1 MLLSLSLVFLSGLAG
16 AYIAQALHLPRIIGM
31 LAAGIIVGPCCL
43 GVLDEKILCISPDL
57 RKLALVIILI
67 KAGLSLNI
75 EDLKRVGRPSL
86 LLSFLPAAFEVAAV
100 TFIAPLL
107 FGISY
112 TEAALLGSVL
122 AAVSPAVVIP
132 KMTELIDSRYG
143 TGKSIPQMI
152 LAGASV
158 DDIFVIVLLSP
169 CLTASL
175 SGTLNLSSF
184 ADIPVSVL
192 SGIAAGIISGLIL
205 SRIMKSMKNHLTLPH
220 KVIMIL
226 SLALL
231 LTGAEDIIK
240 PYFAFSGLLAVITS
254 AAVVRVKDRDSAQ
267 EAASFT
273 KLWAGAEII
282 LFVLIGAAVD
292 INYTLRAGLPA
303 ILLLAFSLSV
313 RSLGV
318 ILSLSGTALNRK
330 ERLFTVFSYLPK
342 ATVQA
347 AIGGVPLAMGLSSGS
362 LILSVAVLS
371 IVVTAPLGALL
382 MEVSYR
388 KLLEREK

>member
-1 MLLSLSLVFLSGLAG
+1 MLLSLSLIFFSGLAG
-16 AYIAQALHLPRIIGM
+16 AYIAQALRLPRIIGM

-43 GVLDEKILCISPDL
+43 GVLDEKILYISPDL

-67 KAGLSLNI
+67 KAGLSLNL

-143 TGKSIPQMI
+143 TGKCIPQMI
-152 LAGASV
+152 LAGASL
-158 DDIFVIVLLSP
+158 DDIFVIVLFSTF
-169 CLTASL
+169 LTASL

-205 SRIMKSMKNHLTLPH
+205 SRIMKSMKSLTLPH

-231 LTGAEDIIK
+231 LTGAEDMIK
-240 PYFAFSGLLAVITS
+240 PYFAFSGLLAVISS
-254 AAVVRVKDRDSAQ
+254 AAVVRVKDKDSAQ
-267 EAASFT
+267 ETASFT

-292 INYTLRAGLPA
+292 INYTLRAGIPA

-382 MEVSYR
+382 MEASYR

>member
-1 MLLSLSLVFLSGLAG
+1 MLLSLSLVFISGLAG
-16 AYIAQALHLPRIIGM
+16 AYIAQALRLPRIIGM

-43 GVLDEKILCISPDL
+43 GVLDEKILYISPDL

-67 KAGLSLNI
+67 KAGLSLNL

-86 LLSFLPAAFEVAAV
+86 LLSFLPAAFEGAAV

-152 LAGASV
+152 LAGASL
-158 DDIFVIVLLSP
+158 DDIFVIVLFSTF
-169 CLTASL
+169 LTACR

-205 SRIMKSMKNHLTLPH
+205 ARIMKSMKSLTLPH

-231 LTGAEDIIK
+231 LTGAEDMIK
-240 PYFAFSGLLAVITS
+240 PYFAFSGLLAVISS
-254 AAVVRVKDRDSAQ
+254 AAVVRVKDKDSAQ

-292 INYTLRAGLPA
+292 INYTLRAGIPA

-371 IVVTAPLGALL
+371 ILVTAPLGALL
-382 MEVSYR
+382 MEASYR

>member
-1 MLLSLSLVFLSGLAG
+1 MLLSLSLIFFSGLAG
-16 AYIAQALHLPRIIGM
+16 AYIAQTLRLPRIIGM

-43 GVLDEKILCISPDL
+43 GVLDEKILYISPDL

-67 KAGLSLNI
+67 KAGLSLNL

-152 LAGASV
+152 LAGASL
-158 DDIFVIVLLSP
+158 DDIFVIVLFSTF
-169 CLTASL
+169 LTASL

-184 ADIPVSVL
+184 ADIPVSIL

-205 SRIMKSMKNHLTLPH
+205 SRIMKSMKSLTLPH

-226 SLALL
+226 ALALL

-240 PYFAFSGLLAVITS
+240 PYFAFSGLLAVISS
-254 AAVVRVKDRDSAQ
+254 AAVVRVKDKDSAQ

-292 INYTLRAGLPA
+292 INYTLRAGIPA

-347 AIGGVPLAMGLSSGS
+347 AIGGIPLAMGLSSGS

-382 MEVSYR
+382 MEASYR

>member
-16 AYIAQALHLPRIIGM
+16 AYIAQALRLPRIIGM

-43 GVLDEKILCISPDL
+43 GVLDEKILYISPDL

-67 KAGLSLNI
+67 KAGLSLNL

-152 LAGASV
+152 LAGASL
-158 DDIFVIVLLSP
+158 DDIFVIVLFSTF
-169 CLTASL
+169 LTASR

-205 SRIMKSMKNHLTLPH
+205 SRIMKSMKSLTLPH

-226 SLALL
+226 ALALL
-231 LTGAEDIIK
+231 LTGAEDMIK
-240 PYFAFSGLLAVITS
+240 PYFAFSGLLAVISS
-254 AAVVRVKDRDSAQ
+254 AAVVRVKDKDSAQ
-267 EAASFT
+267 EVASFT

-292 INYTLRAGLPA
+292 INYTLRAGIPA

-347 AIGGVPLAMGLSSGS
+347 AIGGIPLAMGLSSGS

-382 MEVSYR
+382 IEVSYR

>member
-16 AYIAQALHLPRIIGM
+16 AYIAQALRLPRIIGM

-43 GVLDEKILCISPDL
+43 GVLDEKILYISPDL

-67 KAGLSLNI
+67 KAGLSLNL

-152 LAGASV
+152 LAGASL
-158 DDIFVIVLLSP
+158 DDIFVIVLFSTF
-169 CLTASL
+169 LTASQ

-205 SRIMKSMKNHLTLPH
+205 SRIMKSMKSLTLPH

-231 LTGAEDIIK
+231 LTGAEDMIK
-240 PYFAFSGLLAVITS
+240 PYFAFSGLLAVISS
-254 AAVVRVKDRDSAQ
+254 AAVVRVKDKDSAQ

-292 INYTLRAGLPA
+292 INYTLRAGIPA

-371 IVVTAPLGALL
+371 ILVTAPLGALL
-382 MEVSYR
+382 MEASYR

>member
-1 MLLSLSLVFLSGLAG
+1 MLLSLSLVFISGLAG
-16 AYIAQALHLPRIIGM
+16 AYIAQVLRLPRIIGM

-43 GVLDEKILCISPDL
+43 GVLDEKILYISPDL

-67 KAGLSLNI
+67 KAGLSLNL

-143 TGKSIPQMI
+143 TGKGIPQMI
-152 LAGASV
+152 LAGASL
-158 DDIFVIVLLSP
+158 DDIFVIVLFSTF
-169 CLTASL
+169 LTASR

-205 SRIMKSMKNHLTLPH
+205 SRIMKSMKSLTLPH

-226 SLALL
+226 ALDLL
-231 LTGAEDIIK
+231 LTGAEDMIK
-240 PYFAFSGLLAVITS
+240 PYFAFSGLLAVISS
-254 AAVVRVKDRDSAQ
+254 AAVVRVKDKDSAQ

-292 INYTLRAGLPA
+292 INYTLRAGIPA

-318 ILSLSGTALNRK
+318 ILSLSGTTLNRK

>member
-1 MLLSLSLVFLSGLAG
+1 MLLSLSLVFLYGLAG
-16 AYIAQALHLPRIIGM
+16 AYIAQALRLPRIIGM

-43 GVLDEKILCISPDL
+43 GVLDEKILYISPDL
-57 RKLALVIILI
+57 RKLAIVIILI
-67 KAGLSLNI
+67 KAGLSLNL
-75 EDLKRVGRPSL
+75 EDLKRVRRPSL

-152 LAGASV
+152 LAGASL
-158 DDIFVIVLLSP
+158 DDIFVIVLFSTF
-169 CLTASL
+169 LTASL

-205 SRIMKSMKNHLTLPH
+205 SRIMKSMKSLILPH

-231 LTGAEDIIK
+231 LTGAEDMIK
-240 PYFAFSGLLAVITS
+240 PYFAFSGLLAVISS
-254 AAVVRVKDRDSAQ
+254 AAVVRVKDEDSAQ

-292 INYTLRAGLPA
+292 INYTLRAGIPA

>member
-16 AYIAQALHLPRIIGM
+16 AYIAQALRLPRIIGM

-43 GVLDEKILCISPDL
+43 GVLDEKILYISPDL

-67 KAGLSLNI
+67 KAGLSLNL

-152 LAGASV
+152 LAGASL
-158 DDIFVIVLLSP
+158 DDIFVIVLFSTF
-169 CLTASL
+169 LTASR

-205 SRIMKSMKNHLTLPH
+205 SRIMKSMKSLTLPH

-226 SLALL
+226 ALALL
-231 LTGAEDIIK
+231 LTGAEDMIK
-240 PYFAFSGLLAVITS
+240 PYFAFSGLLAVISS
-254 AAVVRVKDRDSAQ
+254 AAVVRVKDKDSAQ

-292 INYTLRAGLPA
+292 INYTLRAGIPA

-347 AIGGVPLAMGLSSGS
+347 AIGGIPLAMGLSSGS

-371 IVVTAPLGALL
+371 ILVTAPLGALL
-382 MEVSYR
+382 MEASYR

>member
-16 AYIAQALHLPRIIGM
+16 AYIAQALRLPRIIGM

-43 GVLDEKILCISPDL
+43 GVLDEKILYISPDL

-67 KAGLSLNI
+67 KAGLSLNL

-152 LAGASV
+152 LAGASL
-158 DDIFVIVLLSP
+158 DDIFVIVLFSTF
-169 CLTASL
+169 LTASL

-205 SRIMKSMKNHLTLPH
+205 SRIMKSMKSLILPH

-231 LTGAEDIIK
+231 LTGAEDMIK
-240 PYFAFSGLLAVITS
+240 PYFAFSGLLAVISS
-254 AAVVRVKDRDSAQ
+254 AAVVRVKDEDSAQ

-292 INYTLRAGLPA
+292 INYTLRAGIPA

>member
-16 AYIAQALHLPRIIGM
+16 AYIAQALRLPRIIGM

-43 GVLDEKILCISPDL
+43 GVLDEKILYISPDL

-67 KAGLSLNI
+67 KAGLSLNL

-152 LAGASV
+152 LAGASL
-158 DDIFVIVLLSP
+158 DDIFVIVLFSTF
-169 CLTASL
+169 LTASL

-205 SRIMKSMKNHLTLPH
+205 SRIMKSMKSLTLPH

-226 SLALL
+226 SLVLL
-231 LTGAEDIIK
+231 LTGAEDMIK
-240 PYFAFSGLLAVITS
+240 PYFAFSGLLAVISS

-282 LFVLIGAAVD
+282 LFVLIGSAVD
-292 INYTLRAGLPA
+292 INYTLRAGFPA

>member
-16 AYIAQALHLPRIIGM
+16 AYIAQALRLPRIIGM

-43 GVLDEKILCISPDL
+43 GVLDEKILYISPDL

-67 KAGLSLNI
+67 KAGLSLNL

-152 LAGASV
+152 LAGASL
-158 DDIFVIVLLSP
+158 DDIFVIVLFSTF
-169 CLTASL
+169 LTASR

-184 ADIPVSVL
+184 ADIPISVL

-205 SRIMKSMKNHLTLPH
+205 SRIMKSMKSLTLPH

-231 LTGAEDIIK
+231 LTGAEDMIK
-240 PYFAFSGLLAVITS
+240 PYFAFSGLLAVISS

-292 INYTLRAGLPA
+292 INYTLRAGIPA

>member
-16 AYIAQALHLPRIIGM
+16 AYIAQALRLPRIIGM

-43 GVLDEKILCISPDL
+43 GVLDEKILYISPDL

-67 KAGLSLNI
+67 KAGLSLNL

-152 LAGASV
+152 LAGASL
-158 DDIFVIVLLSP
+158 DDIFVIVLFSTF
-169 CLTASL
+169 LTASR

-205 SRIMKSMKNHLTLPH
+205 SRIMKSMKSLTLPH

-226 SLALL
+226 ALALL

-240 PYFAFSGLLAVITS
+240 PYFAFSGLLAVISS
-254 AAVVRVKDRDSAQ
+254 AAVVRVKDKDSAQ

-292 INYTLRAGLPA
+292 INYTLRAGIPA

>member
-43 GVLDEKILCISPDL
+43 GVLDEKILYISPDL

-67 KAGLSLNI
+67 KAGLSLNL

-143 TGKSIPQMI
+143 TGKCIPQMI
-152 LAGASV
+152 LAGASL
-158 DDIFVIVLLSP
+158 DDIFVIVLFSTF
-169 CLTASL
+169 LTASR

-205 SRIMKSMKNHLTLPH
+205 SRIMKSMKSLTLPH

-226 SLALL
+226 ALALL

-240 PYFAFSGLLAVITS
+240 PYFAFSGLLAVISS
-254 AAVVRVKDRDSAQ
+254 AAVVRVKDKDSAQ
-267 EAASFT
+267 EAASLT

-292 INYTLRAGLPA
+292 INYTLRAGIPA

>member
-16 AYIAQALHLPRIIGM
+16 AYIAQALRLPRIIGM

-43 GVLDEKILCISPDL
+43 GVLDEKILYISPDL

-67 KAGLSLNI
+67 KAGLSLNL

-86 LLSFLPAAFEVAAV
+86 LLSFLPAAFEGAAV

-143 TGKSIPQMI
+143 TGKCIPQMI
-152 LAGASV
+152 LAGASL
-158 DDIFVIVLLSP
+158 DDIFVIVLFSTF
-169 CLTASL
+169 LTACR

-205 SRIMKSMKNHLTLPH
+205 SRIMKSMKSLILPH

-231 LTGAEDIIK
+231 LTGAEDMIK
-240 PYFAFSGLLAVITS
+240 PYFAFSGLLAVISS
-254 AAVVRVKDRDSAQ
+254 AAVVRVKDKDSAQ

-292 INYTLRAGLPA
+292 INYTLRAGIPA

-371 IVVTAPLGALL
+371 ILVTAPLGALL
-382 MEVSYR
+382 MEASYR

>member
-1 MLLSLSLVFLSGLAG
+1 MLLSLSLVFISGLAG
-16 AYIAQALHLPRIIGM
+16 AYIAQALRLPRIIGM

-67 KAGLSLNI
+67 KAGLSLNL

-132 KMTELIDSRYG
+132 KMTELIDSCYG

-152 LAGASV
+152 LAGASL
-158 DDIFVIVLLSP
+158 DDIFVIVLFSTF
-169 CLTASL
+169 LTASL

-205 SRIMKSMKNHLTLPH
+205 SRIMKSMKSLTLPH

-226 SLALL
+226 ALALL
-231 LTGAEDIIK
+231 LTGAEDMIK
-240 PYFAFSGLLAVITS
+240 PYFAFSGLLAVISS

-292 INYTLRAGLPA
+292 INYTLRAGIPA

>member
-43 GVLDEKILCISPDL
+43 GVLDEKILYISPDL

-67 KAGLSLNI
+67 KAGLSLNL

-152 LAGASV
+152 LAGASL
-158 DDIFVIVLLSP
+158 DDIFVIVLFSTF
-169 CLTASL
+169 LTASL

-205 SRIMKSMKNHLTLPH
+205 SRIMKSMKSLTLPH

-231 LTGAEDIIK
+231 LTGAEDMIK
-240 PYFAFSGLLAVITS
+240 PYFAFSGLLAVISS
-254 AAVVRVKDRDSAQ
+254 AAVVRVKDKDSAQ

-292 INYTLRAGLPA
+292 INYTLRAGIPA

-382 MEVSYR
+382 MEASYR

>member
-16 AYIAQALHLPRIIGM
+16 AYIAQELRLPRIIGM

-43 GVLDEKILCISPDL
+43 GVLDEKILYISPDL

-67 KAGLSLNI
+67 KAGLSLNL

-152 LAGASV
+152 LAGASL
-158 DDIFVIVLLSP
+158 DDIFVIVLFSTF
-169 CLTASL
+169 LTASR

-205 SRIMKSMKNHLTLPH
+205 SRIMKSMKSLTLPH

-231 LTGAEDIIK
+231 LTGAEDMIK
-240 PYFAFSGLLAVITS
+240 PYFAFSGLLAVISS

-282 LFVLIGAAVD
+282 LFVLIGSAVD
-292 INYTLRAGLPA
+292 INYTLRAGIPA

>member
-16 AYIAQALHLPRIIGM
+16 AYIAQALRLPRIIGM

-43 GVLDEKILCISPDL
+43 GVLDEKILYISPDL

-67 KAGLSLNI
+67 KAGLSLNL

-152 LAGASV
+152 LAGASL
-158 DDIFVIVLLSP
+158 DDIFVIVLFSTF
-169 CLTASL
+169 LTASR

-205 SRIMKSMKNHLTLPH
+205 SQIMKSMKSLTLPH

-231 LTGAEDIIK
+231 LTGAEDMIK
-240 PYFAFSGLLAVITS
+240 PYFAFSGLLAVISS
-254 AAVVRVKDRDSAQ
+254 AAVVRVKDKDSAQ

-292 INYTLRAGLPA
+292 INYTLRAGIPA

>member
-16 AYIAQALHLPRIIGM
+16 AYIAQALRLPRIIGM

-43 GVLDEKILCISPDL
+43 GVLDEKILYISPDL

-152 LAGASV
+152 LAGASL
-158 DDIFVIVLLSP
+158 DDIFVIVLFSTF
-169 CLTASL
+169 LTASR

-205 SRIMKSMKNHLTLPH
+205 SRIMKSMKSLTLPH

-231 LTGAEDIIK
+231 LTGAEDMIK
-240 PYFAFSGLLAVITS
+240 PYFAFSGLLAVISS

-292 INYTLRAGLPA
+292 INYTLRAGIPA

>member
-16 AYIAQALHLPRIIGM
+16 AYIAQALRLPRIIGM

-43 GVLDEKILCISPDL
+43 GVLDEKILYISPDL

-152 LAGASV
+152 LAGASL
-158 DDIFVIVLLSP
+158 DDIFVIVLFSTF
-169 CLTASL
+169 LTASR

-205 SRIMKSMKNHLTLPH
+205 SRIMKSMKSLTLPH

-226 SLALL
+226 ALALL
-231 LTGAEDIIK
+231 LTGAEDMIK
-240 PYFAFSGLLAVITS
+240 PYFAFSGLLAVISS
-254 AAVVRVKDRDSAQ
+254 AAVVRVKDKDSAN

-273 KLWAGAEII
+273 KLWTGAEII

-292 INYTLRAGLPA
+292 INYTLRAGIPA

-347 AIGGVPLAMGLSSGS
+347 AIGGVPLALGLSSGS

>member
-16 AYIAQALHLPRIIGM
+16 AYIAQALRLPRIIGM

-43 GVLDEKILCISPDL
+43 GVLDEKILYISPDL

-67 KAGLSLNI
+67 KAGLSLNL

-143 TGKSIPQMI
+143 TGKCIPQMI
-152 LAGASV
+152 LAGASL
-158 DDIFVIVLLSP
+158 DDIFVIVLFSTF
-169 CLTASL
+169 LTASR

-205 SRIMKSMKNHLTLPH
+205 SRIMKSMKSLTLPH

-231 LTGAEDIIK
+231 LTGAEDMIK
-240 PYFAFSGLLAVITS
+240 PYFAFSGLLAVISS
-254 AAVVRVKDRDSAQ
+254 AAVVRVKDKDSAQ

-292 INYTLRAGLPA
+292 INYTLRAGIPA

-347 AIGGVPLAMGLSSGS
+347 AIGGIPLAMGLSSGS

>member
-1 MLLSLSLVFLSGLAG
+1 MLLSLSLIFLSGLAG
-16 AYIAQALHLPRIIGM
+16 AYIAQALRLPRIIGM

-43 GVLDEKILCISPDL
+43 GVLDEKILYISPDL

-67 KAGLSLNI
+67 KAGLSLNL

-152 LAGASV
+152 LAGASL
-158 DDIFVIVLLSP
+158 DDIFVIVLFSTF
-169 CLTASL
+169 LTSSR

-205 SRIMKSMKNHLTLPH
+205 SRIMKSMKSLTLPH

-231 LTGAEDIIK
+231 LTGAEDMIK
-240 PYFAFSGLLAVITS
+240 PYFAFSGLLAVISS
-254 AAVVRVKDRDSAQ
+254 AAVVRVKDKDSAQ

-292 INYTLRAGLPA
+292 INYTLRAGIPA

-347 AIGGVPLAMGLSSGS
+347 AIGGIPLAMGLSSGS

-382 MEVSYR
+382 MEASYR

>member
-16 AYIAQALHLPRIIGM
+16 AYIAQALRLPRIIGM

-43 GVLDEKILCISPDL
+43 GVLDEKILYISPDL

-67 KAGLSLNI
+67 KAGLSLNL

-152 LAGASV
+152 LAGASL
-158 DDIFVIVLLSP
+158 DDIFVIVLFSTF
-169 CLTASL
+169 LTASL

-205 SRIMKSMKNHLTLPH
+205 SRIMKSMKSLILPH

-231 LTGAEDIIK
+231 LTGAEDMIK
-240 PYFAFSGLLAVITS
+240 PYFAFSGLLAVISS
-254 AAVVRVKDRDSAQ
+254 AAVVRVKDEDSAQ

-292 INYTLRAGLPA
+292 INYTLRAGIPA

-347 AIGGVPLAMGLSSGS
+347 AIGGVPLALGLSSGS

>member
-1 MLLSLSLVFLSGLAG
+1 MLLSLFLVFFSGLAG
-16 AYIAQALHLPRIIGM
+16 AYIAQALRLPRIIGM

-43 GVLDEKILCISPDL
+43 GVLDEKILYISPDL

-67 KAGLSLNI
+67 KAGLSLNL

-152 LAGASV
+152 LAGASL
-158 DDIFVIVLLSP
+158 DDIFVIVLFSTF
-169 CLTASL
+169 LTASR

-205 SRIMKSMKNHLTLPH
+205 SRIMKSMKSLTLPH

-231 LTGAEDIIK
+231 LTGAEDMIK
-240 PYFAFSGLLAVITS
+240 PYFAFSGLLAVISS
-254 AAVVRVKDRDSAQ
+254 AAVVRVKDKDSAQ

-292 INYTLRAGLPA
+292 INYTLRAGIPA

-371 IVVTAPLGALL
+371 ILVTAPLGALL
-382 MEVSYR
+382 MEASYR

>member
-43 GVLDEKILCISPDL
+43 GVLDEKILYISPDL

-67 KAGLSLNI
+67 KAGLSLNL

-143 TGKSIPQMI
+143 TGKCIPQMI
-152 LAGASV
+152 LAGASL
-158 DDIFVIVLLSP
+158 DDIFVIVLFSTF
-169 CLTASL
+169 LTASR

-205 SRIMKSMKNHLTLPH
+205 SRIMKSMKSLTLPH

-226 SLALL
+226 ALALL

-240 PYFAFSGLLAVITS
+240 PYFAFSGLLAVISS

-292 INYTLRAGLPA
+292 INYTLRAGIPA

>member
-1 MLLSLSLVFLSGLAG
+1 MLLSLSLIFLSGLAG
-16 AYIAQALHLPRIIGM
+16 AYIAQALRLPRIIGM

-43 GVLDEKILCISPDL
+43 GVLDEKILYISPDL

-67 KAGLSLNI
+67 KAGLSLNL

-152 LAGASV
+152 LAGASL
-158 DDIFVIVLLSP
+158 DDIFVIVLFSTF
-169 CLTASL
+169 LTSSR

-205 SRIMKSMKNHLTLPH
+205 SRIMKSMKSLTLPH

-231 LTGAEDIIK
+231 LTGAEDMIK
-240 PYFAFSGLLAVITS
+240 PYFAFSGLLAVISS
-254 AAVVRVKDRDSAQ
+254 AAVVRVKDKDSAQ

-292 INYTLRAGLPA
+292 INYTLRAGIPA

-347 AIGGVPLAMGLSSGS
+347 AIGGIPLAMGLSSGS

-371 IVVTAPLGALL
+371 ILVTAPLGALL

>member
-16 AYIAQALHLPRIIGM
+16 AYIAQALRLPRIIGM

-43 GVLDEKILCISPDL
+43 GVLDEKILYISPDL

-67 KAGLSLNI
+67 KAGLSLNL

-152 LAGASV
+152 LAGASL
-158 DDIFVIVLLSP
+158 DDIFVIVLFSTF
-169 CLTASL
+169 LTASL

-205 SRIMKSMKNHLTLPH
+205 SRIMKSMKSLTLPH

-226 SLALL
+226 ALALL

-240 PYFAFSGLLAVITS
+240 PYFAFSGLLAVISS
-254 AAVVRVKDRDSAQ
+254 AAVVRVKDKDSAQ

-292 INYTLRAGLPA
+292 INYTLRAGIPA

>member
-16 AYIAQALHLPRIIGM
+16 AYIAQALRLPRIIGM

-43 GVLDEKILCISPDL
+43 GVLDEKILYISPDL

-152 LAGASV
+152 LAGASL
-158 DDIFVIVLLSP
+158 DDIFVIVLFSTF
-169 CLTASL
+169 LTASL

-205 SRIMKSMKNHLTLPH
+205 SRIMKSMKNLTLPH

-226 SLALL
+226 SLVLL
-231 LTGAEDIIK
+231 LTGAEDMIK
-240 PYFAFSGLLAVITS
+240 QYFAFSGLLAVISS
-254 AAVVRVKDRDSAQ
+254 ADVVRAKDRDSAQ

-382 MEVSYR
+382 MEASYR

>member
-1 MLLSLSLVFLSGLAG
+1 MLMSLSLVFLSGLAG
-16 AYIAQALHLPRIIGM
+16 AYIAQALRLPRIIGM

-43 GVLDEKILCISPDL
+43 GVLDEKILYISPDL

-67 KAGLSLNI
+67 KAGLSLNL

-152 LAGASV
+152 LAGASL
-158 DDIFVIVLLSP
+158 DDIFVIVLFSTF
-169 CLTASL
+169 LTASR

-205 SRIMKSMKNHLTLPH
+205 SRIMKSMKSLTLPH

-226 SLALL
+226 ALALL

-240 PYFAFSGLLAVITS
+240 PYFAFSGLLAVISS
-254 AAVVRVKDRDSAQ
+254 AAVVRVKDKDSAQ

-292 INYTLRAGLPA
+292 INYTLRAGIPA

>member
-16 AYIAQALHLPRIIGM
+16 AYIAQALRLPRIIGM

-43 GVLDEKILCISPDL
+43 GVLDEKILYISPDL

-67 KAGLSLNI
+67 KAGLSLNL

-152 LAGASV
+152 LAGASL
-158 DDIFVIVLLSP
+158 DDIFVIVLFSTF
-169 CLTASL
+169 LTASQ

-205 SRIMKSMKNHLTLPH
+205 SRIMKSMKSLTLPH

-226 SLALL
+226 ALALL

-240 PYFAFSGLLAVITS
+240 PYFAFSGLLAVISS
-254 AAVVRVKDRDSAQ
+254 AAVVRVKDKDSAQ

-273 KLWAGAEII
+273 KLWAGSEII

-292 INYTLRAGLPA
+292 INYTLRAGIPA

>member
-16 AYIAQALHLPRIIGM
+16 AYIAQALRLPRIIGM

-43 GVLDEKILCISPDL
+43 GVLDEKILYISPDL

-67 KAGLSLNI
+67 KAGLSLNL

-152 LAGASV
+152 LAGASM
-158 DDIFVIVLLSP
+158 DDIFVIVLFSTF
-169 CLTASL
+169 LTASQ
-175 SGTLNLSSF
+175 SGTINLSSF

-205 SRIMKSMKNHLTLPH
+205 SRIMKSMKSLTLPH

-226 SLALL
+226 ALALL
-231 LTGAEDIIK
+231 LTGAEDMIK
-240 PYFAFSGLLAVITS
+240 PYFAFSGLLAVISS
-254 AAVVRVKDRDSAQ
+254 AAVVRVKDEDSAQ

-292 INYTLRAGLPA
+292 INYTLRAGIPA

-347 AIGGVPLAMGLSSGS
+347 AIGGIPLAMGLSSGS

-382 MEVSYR
+382 MEASYR

>member
-16 AYIAQALHLPRIIGM
+16 AYIAQALRLPRIIGM

-43 GVLDEKILCISPDL
+43 GVLDEKILYISPDL

-67 KAGLSLNI
+67 KAGLSLNL

-143 TGKSIPQMI
+143 TGKCIPQMI
-152 LAGASV
+152 LAGASL
-158 DDIFVIVLLSP
+158 DDIFVIVLFSTF
-169 CLTASL
+169 LTASR

-205 SRIMKSMKNHLTLPH
+205 SRIMKSMKSLTLPH

-226 SLALL
+226 ALALL
-231 LTGAEDIIK
+231 LTGAEDMIK
-240 PYFAFSGLLAVITS
+240 PYFAFSGLLAVISS
-254 AAVVRVKDRDSAQ
+254 AAVVRVKDKDSAQ

-292 INYTLRAGLPA
+292 INYTLRAGIPA

-347 AIGGVPLAMGLSSGS
+347 AIGGIPLAMGLSSGS

-382 MEVSYR
+382 MEASYR

>member
-1 MLLSLSLVFLSGLAG
+1 MLLSLSLVFISGLAG
-16 AYIAQALHLPRIIGM
+16 AYIAQALRLPRIIGM

-43 GVLDEKILCISPDL
+43 GVLDEKILYISPDL

-67 KAGLSLNI
+67 KAGLSLNL

-152 LAGASV
+152 LAGASL
-158 DDIFVIVLLSP
+158 DDIFVIVLFSTF
-169 CLTASL
+169 LTASR

-205 SRIMKSMKNHLTLPH
+205 SRIMKSMKNLTLPH

-240 PYFAFSGLLAVITS
+240 PYFAFSGLLAVISS
-254 AAVVRVKDRDSAQ
+254 AAVVRVKDKDSAQ

-292 INYTLRAGLPA
+292 INYTLRAGIPA

-382 MEVSYR
+382 MEASYR

>member
-16 AYIAQALHLPRIIGM
+16 AYIAQALRLPRIIGM

-43 GVLDEKILCISPDL
+43 GVLDEKILYISPDL

-67 KAGLSLNI
+67 KAGLSLNL

-143 TGKSIPQMI
+143 TGKCIPQMI
-152 LAGASV
+152 LAGASL
-158 DDIFVIVLLSP
+158 DDIFVIVLFSTF
-169 CLTASL
+169 LTASW

-205 SRIMKSMKNHLTLPH
+205 SRIMKSMKSLTLPH

-240 PYFAFSGLLAVITS
+240 PYFAFSGLLAVISS
-254 AAVVRVKDRDSAQ
+254 AAVVRVKDKDSAQ

-292 INYTLRAGLPA
+292 INYTLRAGIPA

-388 KLLEREK
+388 KLLEKEK

>member
-1 MLLSLSLVFLSGLAG
+1 MLLSLSLIFLSGLAG
-16 AYIAQALHLPRIIGM
+16 AYIAQALRLPRIIGM

-43 GVLDEKILCISPDL
+43 GVLDEKILYISPDL

-67 KAGLSLNI
+67 KAGLSLNL

-86 LLSFLPAAFEVAAV
+86 LLSFLPAAFEGAAV

-152 LAGASV
+152 LAGASL
-158 DDIFVIVLLSP
+158 DDIFVIVLFSTF
-169 CLTASL
+169 LTACR

-205 SRIMKSMKNHLTLPH
+205 ARIMKSMKSLTLPH

-231 LTGAEDIIK
+231 LTGAEDMIK
-240 PYFAFSGLLAVITS
+240 PYFAFSGLLAVISS
-254 AAVVRVKDRDSAQ
+254 AAVVRVKDKDSAQ

-292 INYTLRAGLPA
+292 INYTLRAGIPA

-347 AIGGVPLAMGLSSGS
+347 AIGGIPLAMGLSSGS

>member
-16 AYIAQALHLPRIIGM
+16 AYIAQALRLPRIIGM

-43 GVLDEKILCISPDL
+43 GVLDEKILYISPDL

-67 KAGLSLNI
+67 KAGLSLNL

-152 LAGASV
+152 LAGASL
-158 DDIFVIVLLSP
+158 DDIFVIVLFSTF
-169 CLTASL
+169 LTASR

-205 SRIMKSMKNHLTLPH
+205 SRIMKSMKNLTLPH

-231 LTGAEDIIK
+231 LTGAEDMIK
-240 PYFAFSGLLAVITS
+240 PYFAFSGLLAVISS
-254 AAVVRVKDRDSAQ
+254 AAVVRVKDKDSAQ

-292 INYTLRAGLPA
+292 INYTLRAGIPA

>member
-16 AYIAQALHLPRIIGM
+16 AYIAQALRLPRIIGM

-43 GVLDEKILCISPDL
+43 GVLDEKILYISPDL

-67 KAGLSLNI
+67 KAGLSLNL

-152 LAGASV
+152 LAGASL
-158 DDIFVIVLLSP
+158 DDIFVIVLFSTF
-169 CLTASL
+169 LTASR

-192 SGIAAGIISGLIL
+192 SGITAGIISGLIL
-205 SRIMKSMKNHLTLPH
+205 SRIMKSMKSLTLPH

-226 SLALL
+226 ALALL
-231 LTGAEDIIK
+231 LTGAEDMIK
-240 PYFAFSGLLAVITS
+240 PYFAFSGLLAVISS
-254 AAVVRVKDRDSAQ
+254 AAVVRVKDKDSAQ

-303 ILLLAFSLSV
+303 ILLLVFSLSV

-347 AIGGVPLAMGLSSGS
+347 AIGGVPLALGLSSGS

>member
-16 AYIAQALHLPRIIGM
+16 AYIAQALRLPRIIGM

-43 GVLDEKILCISPDL
+43 GVLDEKILYISPDL

-67 KAGLSLNI
+67 KAGLSLNL

-132 KMTELIDSRYG
+132 KMAELIDSRYG

-152 LAGASV
+152 LAGASL
-158 DDIFVIVLLSP
+158 DDIFVIVLFSTF
-169 CLTASL
+169 LTASR

-205 SRIMKSMKNHLTLPH
+205 SRIMKSMKSLTLPH

-231 LTGAEDIIK
+231 LTGAEDMIK
-240 PYFAFSGLLAVITS
+240 PYFAFSGLLAVISS
-254 AAVVRVKDRDSAQ
+254 AAVVRVKDKDSAQ

-292 INYTLRAGLPA
+292 INYTLRAGIPA

-371 IVVTAPLGALL
+371 ILVTAPLGALL
-382 MEVSYR
+382 MEASYR